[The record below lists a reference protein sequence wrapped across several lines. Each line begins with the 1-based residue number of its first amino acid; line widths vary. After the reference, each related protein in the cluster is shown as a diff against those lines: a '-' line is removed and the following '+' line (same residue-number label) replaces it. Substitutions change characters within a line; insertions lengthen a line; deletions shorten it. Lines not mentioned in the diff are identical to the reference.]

1 MNRMLAATAMLLS
14 ISCGGPDP
22 TVGTLSQNVGAS
34 FAPCSAAEIRFMAT
48 KHNFMTSFRPCGNN
62 NFTQYRWSPSGKHL
76 YFQLVMTPYIMDAEP
91 AHKPTMAVPTQ
102 TPIGTG
108 AWISDYRLAIPVG
121 AGMESDASQLAVYD
135 LEQQSIFHT
144 NIDFTAVKEMQ
155 RTDDP
160 GILLVLGTRNQTEGL
175 WRLDINTGDASV
187 AYDWLREVPDT
198 FTYQPALDVVLIG
211 HDNTVTLHQGSD
223 GLAIGQWPA
232 LRGSLHPMG
241 QYLMLEHAGEEVS
254 IFYQR
259 AWDELSEQAR
269 ERELRRLERFEET
282 LSDGTPKR
290 IRPPT
295 LSWVDLHT
303 GQRWTMSSA
312 YGDRFQW
319 YEASP
324 YYGAFFLWGFEGKQ
338 FKRNVMLGNF
348 NIRFVSIDKGRTMM
362 GVERFEAG
370 EDPNYKPPTGA
381 APTDVKTD
389 EAAVTEAPA
398 KSTL

>member
-1 MNRMLAATAMLLS
+1 
-14 ISCGGPDP
+14 
-22 TVGTLSQNVGAS
+22 
-34 FAPCSAAEIRFMAT
+34 
-48 KHNFMTSFRPCGNN
+48 
-62 NFTQYRWSPSGKHL
+62 
-76 YFQLVMTPYIMDAEP
+76 
-91 AHKPTMAVPTQ
+91 
-102 TPIGTG
+102 
-108 AWISDYRLAIPVG
+108 
-121 AGMESDASQLAVYD
+121 
-135 LEQQSIFHT
+135 
-144 NIDFTAVKEMQ
+144 MQ